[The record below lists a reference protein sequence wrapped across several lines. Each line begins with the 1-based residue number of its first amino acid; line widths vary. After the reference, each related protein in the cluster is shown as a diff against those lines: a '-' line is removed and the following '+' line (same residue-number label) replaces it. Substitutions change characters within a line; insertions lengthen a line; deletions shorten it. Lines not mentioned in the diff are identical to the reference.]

1 MFFSCDNIPVTY
13 FIKERVR
20 MNIYDIASLAGV
32 SIATVSRVLNGSEKV
47 SEKTRAR
54 VMAVIEKEQYTPN
67 LFARGLDQGTIH
79 SVGIVVPDISDLY
92 MSDCVSVLE
101 KGLEKKGYSC
111 ILACSGYDRKSK
123 AAYVQMLLDKMV
135 DALILVGS
143 TYAGN
148 GSDPEETEY
157 IRTAAE
163 KIPVFIVN
171 GIVEGQNI
179 YCNICNDR
187 QAVYEA
193 SSLLISHGR
202 KNILFL
208 TNSGSYSALQKLQG
222 YKEALTRN
230 RIPVK
235 DEMILHP
242 GDRIHAVRD
251 YLLNTPLPVFDAVI
265 CAEDFLAIGAVKYAH
280 ARGIRIPEDLEIIG
294 YNNSSLA
301 ISCEPELTSINSRV
315 EKLCTNTVDFLVRR
329 LETEE
334 PVPQAAD
341 FSGILT
347 LRQSTLS

>member
-1 MFFSCDNIPVTY
+1 
-13 FIKERVR
+13 
-20 MNIYDIASLAGV
+20 MNIYDIASMAGV

-79 SVGIVVPDISDLY
+79 SVGILVPDISNLY

-101 KGLEKKGYSC
+101 KNLEKKGYSC
-111 ILACSGYDRKSK
+111 ILACSGYEKKSK
-123 AAYVQMLLDKMV
+123 VASVQMLLDKMA

-148 GSDPEETEY
+148 GTAPEETDY
-157 IRTAAE
+157 IRSAAE
-163 KIPVFIVN
+163 KVPVFLVN
-171 GIVEGQNI
+171 GFVEGSNV

-193 SSLLISHGR
+193 ASLLISHGR

-222 YKEALTRN
+222 YRECLARN
-230 RIPVK
+230 GIPVRE
-235 DEMILHP
+235 DLILHP
-242 GDRIHAVRD
+242 GARIHAVRD
-251 YLLNTPLPVFDAVI
+251 YLLNTPLPPFDAVI
-265 CAEDFLAIGAVKYAH
+265 CAEDFLAVGAVKYAH

-301 ISCEPELTSINSRV
+301 VSCEPELTSIDSRT
-315 EKLCTNTVDFLVRR
+315 EKLCTSTVDLLVRR
-329 LETEE
+329 LETLE
-334 PVPQAAD
+334 PIPQAAD

-347 LRQSTLS
+347 IRQTTLPEKD

>member
-1 MFFSCDNIPVTY
+1 
-13 FIKERVR
+13 
-20 MNIYDIASLAGV
+20 MNIYDIASMAGV

-47 SEKTRAR
+47 SEKTRAK

-79 SVGIVVPDISDLY
+79 SVGIIVPDISDLY
-92 MSDCVSVLE
+92 MSDSVSVLE
-101 KGLEKKGYSC
+101 KGLEEKGYSC
-111 ILACSGYDRKSK
+111 ILACSGYEKKSK
-123 AAYVQMLLDKMV
+123 SASVHMLLDKMV

-143 TYAGN
+143 TYAGD

-157 IRTAAE
+157 IRAAAK

-171 GIVEGQNI
+171 GIVEGPDI

-193 SSLLISHGR
+193 ASLLISHGR
-202 KNILFL
+202 RGILFL

-222 YKEALTRN
+222 YKEGLTRHGL
-230 RIPVK
+230 PVK
-235 DEMILHP
+235 EEMILHP
-242 GDRIHAVRD
+242 GSRIHAVRD
-251 YLLNTPLPVFDAVI
+251 YLLSTPLPPFDAVI
-265 CAEDFLAIGAVKYAH
+265 CAEDFLAVGAVKYAH
-280 ARGIRIPEDLEIIG
+280 ARGIRIPEDLEVIG

-301 ISCEPELTSINSRV
+301 VSCEPELTSIDSRV
-315 EKLCTNTVDFLVRR
+315 DKLCNNTVNFLVRR

-334 PVPQAAD
+334 PIPQAAD

-347 LRQSTLS
+347 FRQSTLP

>member
-1 MFFSCDNIPVTY
+1 
-13 FIKERVR
+13 

-47 SEKTRAR
+47 SEKTRAK

-79 SVGIVVPDISDLY
+79 SVGIIVPDISDLY

-101 KGLEKKGYSC
+101 KGLEEKGYSC
-111 ILACSGYDRKSK
+111 ILACSGYDKNSK
-123 AAYVQMLLDKMV
+123 VSSVQMILDKMV

-148 GSDPEETEY
+148 GTDPGETEY

-171 GIVEGQNI
+171 GIVEGPDI

-193 SSLLISHGR
+193 ASLLTSHGR
-202 KNILFL
+202 REILFL

-222 YKEALTRN
+222 YKEGLTRHGL
-230 RIPVK
+230 PVK
-235 DEMILHP
+235 EEMILHP
-242 GDRIHAVRD
+242 GSRIHAVRD
-251 YLLNTPLPVFDAVI
+251 YLLSTPLPPFDAVI
-265 CAEDFLAIGAVKYAH
+265 CAEDFLAVGAVKYAH
-280 ARGIRIPEDLEIIG
+280 ARGIRIPEDLEVIG

-301 ISCEPELTSINSRV
+301 VSCEPELTSIDSRV
-315 EKLCTNTVDFLVRR
+315 DKLCNNTVNFLVRR

-334 PVPQAAD
+334 PIPQAAD

-347 LRQSTLS
+347 FRQSTLP

>member
-1 MFFSCDNIPVTY
+1 
-13 FIKERVR
+13 

-79 SVGIVVPDISDLY
+79 SVGIIVPDISDLY

-101 KGLEKKGYSC
+101 KGLEEKGYSC
-111 ILACSGYDRKSK
+111 ILACSGYEKKSK
-123 AAYVQMLLDKMV
+123 ASSVQMLLDKMV

-148 GSDPEETEY
+148 GNDPEETGY
-157 IRTAAE
+157 IRAAAE

-171 GIVEGQNI
+171 GIVEGSNI

-193 SSLLISHGR
+193 TSLLISHGR

-222 YKEALTRN
+222 YREALKRHGL
-230 RIPVK
+230 PVSE
-235 DEMILHP
+235 DMILHP
-242 GDRIHAVRD
+242 EGRIHAVRD
-251 YLLNTPLPVFDAVI
+251 YLLNTPLPPFDAVI

-280 ARGIRIPEDLEIIG
+280 VRGIRVPEDLEVIG

-301 ISCEPELTSINSRV
+301 VSCEPELTSIDSRV
-315 EKLCTNTVDFLVRR
+315 DKLCRNTVNFLVRR
-329 LETEE
+329 LETKD

-347 LRQSTLS
+347 IRQTTLP

>member
-1 MFFSCDNIPVTY
+1 
-13 FIKERVR
+13 

-54 VMAVIEKEQYTPN
+54 VMAVIEREQYTPN

-79 SVGIVVPDISDLY
+79 SVGIIVPDISDLY

-101 KGLEKKGYSC
+101 KELEKEGYSC
-111 ILACSGYDRKSK
+111 ILACSGYDKKSK
-123 AAYVQMLLDKMV
+123 AASVQMLLDKMV

-143 TYAGN
+143 TYAGD
-148 GSDPEETEY
+148 GSDPEETDY
-157 IRTAAE
+157 IRSAAE

-171 GIVEGQNI
+171 GIVDGRNI

-193 SSLLISHGR
+193 VSLLISHGR
-202 KNILFL
+202 RNILFM
-208 TNSGSYSALQKLQG
+208 TNSGSYSSLQKLQG
-222 YKEALTRN
+222 YHEALLRN
-230 RIPVK
+230 GLPVK
-235 DEMILHP
+235 GELILHLT
-242 GDRIHAVRD
+242 GRIHAVRD
-251 YLLNTPLPVFDAVI
+251 HLLNASLPSFDAVV
-265 CAEDFLAIGAVKYAH
+265 CTEDFLAVGVVKYAH

-301 ISCEPELTSINSRV
+301 VSCEPELTSIDSRV
-315 EKLCTNTVDFLVRR
+315 EKLCTNTVKFLIRR
-329 LETEE
+329 LETTD

-341 FSGILT
+341 FSGILAV
-347 LRQSTLS
+347 RQTTRT

>member
-1 MFFSCDNIPVTY
+1 
-13 FIKERVR
+13 

-54 VMAVIEKEQYTPN
+54 VMAVIEREQYTPN

-79 SVGIVVPDISDLY
+79 SVGIIVPDISDLY

-101 KGLEKKGYSC
+101 KELEKEGYSC
-111 ILACSGYDRKSK
+111 ILACSGYDKKSK
-123 AAYVQMLLDKMV
+123 AASVQMLLDKMV

-143 TYAGN
+143 TYAGD
-148 GSDPEETEY
+148 GSDSEETDY
-157 IRTAAE
+157 IRSAAE

-171 GIVEGQNI
+171 GIVDGRNI

-193 SSLLISHGR
+193 VSLLISHGR
-202 KNILFL
+202 RNILFM
-208 TNSGSYSALQKLQG
+208 TNSGSYSSLQKLQG
-222 YKEALTRN
+222 YKEGLIRHG
-230 RIPVK
+230 IPVS
-235 DEMILHP
+235 EERILFP

-251 YLLNTPLPVFDAVI
+251 YLLNTPLPAFDAVI
-265 CAEDFLAIGAVKYAH
+265 CTEDFLAVGAVKYAH

-301 ISCEPELTSINSRV
+301 ISCEPELTSIDSRV
-315 EKLCTNTVDFLVRR
+315 EKLCTNTVKFLIRR
-329 LETEE
+329 LETTD

-341 FSGILT
+341 FSGILAV
-347 LRQSTLS
+347 RQTTRT